1 MAPAVLDQPRNV
13 KRSTPPPQMDSEALF
28 EVIQGKQVEL
38 PNMSSHSNQIS
49 ILIFIA
55 IYEHVKKTGSGTA
68 FIESLF
74 GIPTKDDP
82 NKQRRPDVAYVSKAR
97 WPLNKVAPD
106 FDPWPVVP
114 NLAVEVISPS
124 DRIVEVNA
132 KISDYFEA
140 GVELVWVVHPRN
152 EMVEVYTAPLQST
165 KLSRS
170 ETLTGGSVLLG
181 FELKLAT
188 IFRSN

>member
-1 MAPAVLDQPRNV
+1 MLRLSNRNRKAIYV
-13 KRSTPPPQMDSEALF
+13 PPDFDEECLF
-28 EVIQGKQVEL
+28 EVVNGMKVAL
-38 PNMSSHSNQIS
+38 PNMSAYSSQVAQWILLALYDHVNQS
-49 ILIFIA
+49 
-55 IYEHVKKTGSGTA
+55 KSGTVLMHA
-68 FIESLF
+68 LF
-74 GIPTKDDP
+74 GTSIRRDP
-82 NKQRRPDVAYVSKAR
+82 NRQRRPDVAFLSKAR
-97 WPLNKVAPD
+97 WPLKKQAPD

-124 DRIVEVNA
+124 DLIVEVNT

-170 ETLTGGSVLLG
+170 ETLTGGSVLPG